1 MVNRMIRSTHF
12 DAVFATINQ
21 TLSPV
26 YIGIVLAFLM
36 CPIYNKLVR
45 CFYHFLY
52 KDGKLLTDS
61 FGSMYFNTK
70 VPKHHKRTAA
80 QRALTE
86 ARMLASVICMAVVAG
101 LCVFCFNLIFPR
113 YRIHRP

>member
-1 MVNRMIRSTHF
+1 MVNRLIRSTHF

-45 CFYHFLY
+45 CFYHFLT
-52 KDGKLLTDS
+52 G
-61 FGSMYFNTK
+61 N
-70 VPKHHKRTAA
+70 
-80 QRALTE
+80 
-86 ARMLASVICMAVVAG
+86 C
-101 LCVFCFNLIFPR
+101 
-113 YRIHRP
+113 

>member
-1 MVNRMIRSTHF
+1 MVNRLIRSTHF

-70 VPKHHKRTAA
+70 VPKRQKE
-80 QRALTE
+80 QRHSG
-86 ARMLASVICMAVVAG
+86 RSRKPGCWHPSSVWPLWRVSW
-101 LCVFCFNLIFPR
+101 
-113 YRIHRP
+113 Y

>member
-1 MVNRMIRSTHF
+1 MVNRLIRSTHF

-45 CFYHFLY
+45 
-52 KDGKLLTDS
+52 
-61 FGSMYFNTK
+61 
-70 VPKHHKRTAA
+70 
-80 QRALTE
+80 
-86 ARMLASVICMAVVAG
+86 
-101 LCVFCFNLIFPR
+101 
-113 YRIHRP
+113 

>member
-1 MVNRMIRSTHF
+1 MVNRLIRSTHF

-61 FGSMYFNTK
+61 FGSTTLPTK
-70 VPKHHKRTAA
+70 
-80 QRALTE
+80 
-86 ARMLASVICMAVVAG
+86 AR
-101 LCVFCFNLIFPR
+101 
-113 YRIHRP
+113 HRRRL